1 MHPDGHAHRI
11 TLAASDQTY
20 ECEAGDV
27 MLRSALRA
35 GIAFPYECN
44 VGACGNCKFELIEG
58 EVEVAWPDAPGWT
71 AKDRERR
78 RYLGCQSAPRGD
90 CTIKMRPSAHYAPK
104 HAPRKV
110 RGTLTERRAITHD
123 IEEFRF
129 ELSDGMRF
137 EPGQYALLTLPGVQG
152 QRAYSMSNIA
162 GGIDAPRE
170 LHFQVRRVPNGQGTG
185 VLFDTLDVGACIDID
200 GPYGMAYLRR
210 DVKRDILCIAG
221 GSGLAPMISIARGVA
236 AESALDDVKLHFLY
250 GGRTPRDVCGRD
262 MLEELPGWAER
273 LHFQAAVSDV
283 APDSETAWDGHVGFV
298 HTVAETLFG
307 ENLRD
312 MEIYFAGPPAMG
324 AAIQRALVALKVPFE
339 QVHFDQFY

>member
-1 MHPDGHAHRI
+1 MHSDGHVHRI
-11 TLAASDQTY
+11 TLVASDQTV

-44 VGACGNCKFELIEG
+44 VGACGNCKFELVEG
-58 EVEVAWPDAPGWT
+58 EVEVLWPEAPGWT

-90 CTIKMRPSAHYAPK
+90 CTIKMRPAAHYAPK
-104 HAPRKV
+104 HTPRRV
-110 RGTLTERRAITHD
+110 TGTLVARRAITHD

-129 ELSDGMRF
+129 ELSDDMPF
-137 EPGQYALLTLPGVQG
+137 EPGQYALLTLPGVAG

-162 GGIDAPRE
+162 ERNGRPRE
-170 LHFQVRRVPNGQGTG
+170 LHFQIRRVTKGQGTG
-185 VLFDTLDVGACIDID
+185 VLFDVLEPGTRIGID

-236 AESALDDVKLHFLY
+236 AEPALGDVKLHFLY

-262 MLEELPGWAER
+262 MLEVLPGWAER

-283 APDSETAWDGHVGFV
+283 TPDSESVWDGHVGFV
-298 HTVAETLFG
+298 HTVAETVFG
-307 ENLRD
+307 EKLRD

-324 AAIQRALVALKVPFE
+324 ESVQRALIALKVPFE

>member
-1 MHPDGHAHRI
+1 MHSDGHAHRI
-11 TLAASDQTY
+11 TLAATDQTY
-20 ECEAGDV
+20 ECASGDA

-44 VGACGNCKFELIEG
+44 VGACGNCKFELLEG
-58 EVEVAWPDAPGWT
+58 DVDVVWPEAPGWT

-78 RYLGCQSAPRGD
+78 RYLGCQSVPRGD
-90 CTIKMRPSAHYAPK
+90 CTIKIRPSAQYAPV
-104 HAPRKV
+104 HAPRRV
-110 RGTLTERRAITHD
+110 RGMLSERRAITHD

-129 ELSDGMRF
+129 TLAEHMPF
-137 EPGQYALLTLPGVQG
+137 EPGQYALLGLPGVEG

-162 GGIDAPRE
+162 DRTADSRE
-170 LHFQVRRVPNGQGTG
+170 LHFQIRRVPNGQGTAA
-185 VLFDTLDVGACIDID
+185 LFDAIDIGACIDID

-236 AESALDDVKLHFLY
+236 AEPALDGVKLHFLY

-262 MLEELPGWAER
+262 MLEALPGWAER

-283 APDSETAWDGHVGFV
+283 APDSEIAWDGHVGFV
-298 HTVAETLFG
+298 HTVAESLFG

-339 QVHFDQFY
+339 HVHFDQFY